1 MPYLSHTED
10 MAGVADLFL
19 HDPGRY
25 APLLQFIE
33 TVMTRD
39 SQLSKEEREIL
50 AAHVSR
56 QNGCDFCVSAHRW
69 TLAAF
74 GVEQALIDSL
84 DRGAESPQISP
95 SLAQLLRFAEKLTQ
109 SPSAMGRADIAL
121 LLEAGWSEQAV
132 EDAVAV
138 ISLFNLVNR
147 LVDALGFENEDSYFR
162 QIGKTLATRGY
173 APLIQSALKR
183 AS

>member
-1 MPYLSHTED
+1 MPYLTHTKK

-19 HDPGRY
+19 HDPGLY

-33 TVMTRD
+33 AVMTRD

-56 QNGCDFCVSAHRW
+56 QNGCDFCVSAHHW

-74 GVEQALIDSL
+74 GLDQALLDSL
-84 DRGAESPQISP
+84 DRGAESPHLSTML
-95 SLAQLLRFAEKLTQ
+95 STLLRFAEKLTL
-109 SPSAMGRADIAL
+109 SPHDMGREDVDRL
-121 LLEAGWSEQAV
+121 LAAGWSEQAV

-147 LVDALGFENEDSYFR
+147 LVDALGFENQESYFR

-173 APLIQSALKR
+173 APLIQSALKQ